1 MKIGII
7 TYDRPHRKTQD
18 VLHGLHEIGYKKI
31 KLIVSKFRKF
41 KNKKIKNFFEHRPDQ
56 FNGPSIK
63 EISGYYDLSVCNLD
77 DKNIYRNLDIVLIC
91 GSAIINN
98 SLIKKNFV
106 INCHS
111 GLIPLTRGLD
121 AFKWAILEKKLIGT
135 TLHYIDENVDLGKII
150 SHEKTPFFKSDTI
163 KRFAKRHYNAEV
175 NMLTN
180 FEYHLNNPKIL
191 NLETCQ
197 ANMRMPINLEK
208 KMYKMYNNYKRY
220 ILK

>member
-1 MKIGII
+1 MENLYHIGRDKAKNEIYII
-7 TYDRPHRKTQD
+7 DD
-18 VLHGLHEIGYKKI
+18 S
-31 KLIVSKFRKF
+31 VS
-41 KNKKIKNFFEHRPDQ
+41 
-56 FNGPSIK
+56 
-63 EISGYYDLSVCNLD
+63 LSH
-77 DKNIYRNLDIVLIC
+77 
-91 GSAIINN
+91 AQ
-98 SLIKKNFV
+98 
-106 INCHS
+106 
-111 GLIPLTRGLD
+111 
-121 AFKWAILEKKLIGT
+121 IL
-135 TLHYIDENVDLGKII
+135 IDENVDLGKII